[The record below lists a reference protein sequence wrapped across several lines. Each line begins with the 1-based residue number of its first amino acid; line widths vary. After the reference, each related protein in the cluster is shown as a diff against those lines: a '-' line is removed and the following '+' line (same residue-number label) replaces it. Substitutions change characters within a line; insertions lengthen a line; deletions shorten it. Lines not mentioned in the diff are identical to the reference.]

1 MSDDMAGDDPREIDD
16 PVLAAIAGDLQ
27 AVVTELHGPVPGD
40 VVSAAKA
47 AWTWRTVDAELA
59 ELLEEE
65 TLAVRSGT
73 STAFAYAVAGVVIDV
88 EVEGTT
94 VLGQVGD
101 ASGEPV
107 GATVVV
113 EVAGTDGIRHVV
125 EADIDEAG
133 AFRAA
138 VTPGRTRVAVSLP
151 DGRRIVTPWL
161 AT

>member
-1 MSDDMAGDDPREIDD
+1 MNDDMADEPRDTDD
-16 PVLAAIAGDLQ
+16 PVLAAIADDLQ
-27 AVVTELHGPVPGD
+27 AVVTEVHGSVPDD
-40 VVSAAKA
+40 VLSAAKA

-88 EVEGTT
+88 EVEGLT

-101 ASGEPV
+101 ARGEPV
-107 GATVVV
+107 GAAVVV
-113 EVAGTDGIRHVV
+113 EVAGAEGTRHVV
-125 EADIDEAG
+125 EAEVDEAG

-138 VTPGRTRVAVSLP
+138 VPPGRSRVAVSLP